1 MDFIPSTEVIAA
13 FTLAGLLLNVTPGPD
28 MTLQVSRALN
38 QGKSAAYF
46 VMVGTMSGVLVHVF
60 LAAAGISA
68 LIAASPSA
76 FLVVKYLGALY
87 LGYLAVMIIKD
98 GSAFNVERRSPTLYS
113 RWHNMRAGFFIN
125 LLNPKVVLFFIT
137 FFPQFVSIDD
147 PHATKKLMLLGLYFI
162 VVSTPVAV
170 VYIAMADRLANA
182 LQENRKIMRGIDYLF
197 AGVFG
202 AFAVKIIFTRVA
214 GNSG

>member
-38 QGKSAAYF
+38 ESRSAAY
-46 VMVGTMSGVLVHVF
+46 MALAGTMSGGLVHIF

-68 LIAASPSA
+68 LIAASPGA

-87 LGYLAVMIIKD
+87 LGYLAIKIIKD
-98 GSAFNVERRSPTLYS
+98 GSAFNVERGPAATHSG
-113 RWHNMRAGFFIN
+113 WQNWRAGFVIN

-137 FFPQFVSIDD
+137 FFPQFVSVDD
-147 PHATKKLMLLGLYFI
+147 PHATKKLVFLGLYFI
-162 VVSTPVAV
+162 VVSIPVSI
-170 VYIAMADRLANA
+170 VYIVLADRLAGT
-182 LQENRKIMRGIDYLF
+182 LQENRKIMRSIDYLF

-202 AFAVKIIFTRVA
+202 AFAVKIIFTRIAVNT
-214 GNSG
+214 G